1 VHTGEPRRQG
11 YFDYLCGLYAIVNA
25 CNKVGGLKDGD
36 DEAVFHHLVEYIN
49 SENKLYTALTHGMEF
64 DEMRLLMEKVSNEY
78 RINFDTPFLSSNK
91 TDLSKFIQECS
102 KALSGNQS
110 VIIFLKRIPLNYP
123 EPSIKDI
130 THWTVI
136 DDISSQKLYLFD
148 SYGFNFINLKD
159 LEHKK
164 GNLINC
170 YIDFSYTI
178 FIKKR

>member
-110 VIIFLKRIPLNYP
+110 VI
-123 EPSIKDI
+123 
-130 THWTVI
+130 